1 MQQFTGME
9 YLMIDI
15 ANSYGLDK
23 KNYDIRIQWVKDHMD
38 RLEELNA
45 QAESPAMYYAGVQAL
60 RKAQRKEPIGYPIGL
75 DATVSGVQW
84 ISTCL
89 GDKTG
94 MYYTNVTSGSREDLY
109 THMYQEMCKRLGTEG
124 NIARKDVKKAIM
136 TFFYGSKAT
145 PKRIF
150 GEGKQYQ
157 IFQQVMR
164 EQLPKCT
171 EFMEVC
177 LDLWNPNVDH
187 YDWTMPDNF
196 HCHVDVEDTKAY
208 AVQWNNAPIRVYI
221 KEKCKQK
228 TGRAYGA
235 NVVHS
240 IDSLVL
246 REVTRRCMYNPQKV
260 QHVKALLLNH
270 SLFSSGSRKE
280 KSKVS
285 TLWEHYERT
294 GFLSAR
300 IIDYITL
307 DSLWEVK
314 DPNKVLE
321 LINKFADKPFE
332 VTWIHD
338 CARCLPNHGNEL
350 RRVYKD
356 LLIELHN
363 SNVLLDCLSQMCGR
377 QVKDADR
384 MYFSE
389 EITAEYAIC

>member
-1 MQQFTGME
+1 MQQFTGVE

-23 KNYDIRIQWVKDHMD
+23 KNYDIRIQWVKDHMG

-60 RKAQRKEPIGYPIGL
+60 RKVQRGEPVGYPISL
-75 DATVSGVQW
+75 DSTSSGAQLM
-84 ISTCL
+84 STML
-89 GDKTG
+89 GDKNG
-94 MYYTNVTSGSREDLY
+94 MIHTNVISGSREDLY
-109 THMYQEMCKRLGTEG
+109 TYIYKKMCDVLGTEG

-136 TFFYGSKAT
+136 VSMYGSSAG

-157 IFQQVMR
+157 VFQQVM
-164 EQLPKCT
+164 EQELPKCW
-171 EFMEVC
+171 EYMKAC

-187 YDWTMPDNF
+187 YDWIMPDNF

-228 TGRAYGA
+228 TGRSISA
-235 NVVHS
+235 NSLHS
-240 IDSLVL
+240 VDALVL
-246 REVTRRCMYNPQKV
+246 RELTRRCMYNPRRV
-260 QHVKALLLNH
+260 QQVKALLLNH
-270 SLFSSGSRKE
+270 NLFNSGSRKE

-300 IIDYITL
+300 IIDCITL

-332 VTWIHD
+332 VIAVHD
-338 CARCLPNHGNEL
+338 SFRCLPNYGNEL
-350 RRVYKD
+350 RRIYKD

-377 QVKDADR
+377 QVKDTDR